1 MGGSR
6 GLHPTFRGVRAKG
19 GPQPG
24 TTTTQGSPSFSWGEP
39 RALVLSRGLGG
50 HLGFPHLSA
59 ARAKG
64 AAFVLLGH
72 FSLSLLLDLG
82 GSPHAL
88 HPPAE
93 PSSVAGCVFP
103 TGGRGESSPG
113 GGSRGCTAAGSSSS
127 SRTAAPH
134 CLTPSLQESTPRAEP
149 PPPSSC
155 RMRPPPPTP
164 GRSQALRPPRH
175 PHAGGSTAPSSLS
188 RGLPPQGR
196 GEAGDR
202 RRLGTG
208 GGRGSPELP
217 LASRYQDPHPSPA
230 GRRALGAGCQAQC
243 SSSPQATGGSG
254 GAVARTPPSPCPPPP
269 RCQNL
274 TGLN

>member
-50 HLGFPHLSA
+50 TWGSPPRAQHVLKVWSLCCWVTSASPGSWIWGGLLTLYTLPRSPAPSLAASSPRAGEERAALGGGAGGAPQ
-59 ARAKG
+59 RG
-64 AAFVLLGH
+64 AALAAEPLLPTA
-72 FSLSLLLDLG
+72 S
-82 GSPHAL
+82 
-88 HPPAE
+88 PPASRRA
-93 PSSVAGCVFP
+93 P
-103 TGGRGESSPG
+103 PG
-113 GGSRGCTAAGSSSS
+113 
-127 SRTAAPH
+127 
-134 CLTPSLQESTPRAEP
+134 LN

-155 RMRPPPPTP
+155 RMRPPLTP

-188 RGLPPQGR
+188 RGLPPKG
-196 GEAGDR
+196 AG
-202 RRLGTG
+202 RLGTG

-254 GAVARTPPSPCPPPP
+254 
-269 RCQNL
+269 
-274 TGLN
+274 